1 MKAITKGAV
10 AGIFGLLSISAA
22 PALQPEQNGQPSPA
36 RPLPQPRMQGPWS
49 PAAAG
54 VQSLHAVGILSNSTG
69 RGSTQLPSPQG
80 CRDGDYWTTFLVGG
94 GHLTLSQGTFYP
106 GDLAVCRSQA
116 WVLQQSPASGA
127 PAGTIKPGDTWQ
139 VTGNGVFEGRTYRAG
154 GEVVHYGGSYYHF
167 FLPRDFRSMA
177 GPLRPGV
184 YWIGDSMAAFARAAA
199 IRTMPGVT
207 VDALNSAGSLEI
219 ASVFAY
225 RTLIGAADR
234 RAVVVW
240 AGQNT
245 EDKWWETDAALAQIR
260 AITRQRGQRLV
271 VMTPVGRREFTF
283 NGQRLVGKWQ
293 EFLKAGS
300 NLRVGLV
307 QTQALVQREFP
318 GEAVDSR
325 AVVLAAVLAHPD
337 AFAGPDLQ
345 FPGMSELQTAR
356 QYGLVPLSIYQD
368 PVRSG
373 FPRHAKFAAYWSQP
387 GVPPEVAPDAYYVRS
402 GGGTPGNLIASI
414 DGQIRE
420 FPVGSRNS
428 AVHFA
433 GPNAGIANDA
443 LASAVARL
451 AGK

>member
-1 MKAITKGAV
+1 
-10 AGIFGLLSISAA
+10 
-22 PALQPEQNGQPSPA
+22 
-36 RPLPQPRMQGPWS
+36 MQGAWS

-54 VQSLHAVGILSNSTG
+54 VQSLHEAGILSNSNG
-69 RGSTQLPSPQG
+69 RGRTQLPPPQG
-80 CRDGDYWTTFLVGG
+80 CRYGDYWTTFLVGG
-94 GHLTLSQGTFYP
+94 GHLALQQGTVFP
-106 GDLAVCRSQA
+106 GDLAVCHGQA
-116 WVLQQSPASGA
+116 WVIQRSPASGA
-127 PAGTIKPGDTWQ
+127 PAGTIKPGDSWQ
-139 VTGNGVFEGRTYRAG
+139 VAANGVFEGRAYRAG
-154 GEVVHYGGSYYHF
+154 GQVVHYGGSYYHF
-167 FLPRDFRSMA
+167 FLPRDARSMA

-199 IRTMPGVT
+199 LRTMPGVS

-225 RTLIGAADR
+225 RTLTGAADR
-234 RAVVVW
+234 RTVVVW

-307 QTQALVQREFP
+307 QTQALVRREFP
-318 GEAVDSR
+318 GQAIDSR
-325 AVVLAAVLAHPD
+325 AVVLAAVQAHPD

-356 QYGLVPLSIYQD
+356 RFGLVPLSIYQD
-368 PVRSG
+368 PVRNG
-373 FPRHAKFAAYWSQP
+373 FPRQAKFAGYWSQSGLP
-387 GVPPEVAPDAYYVRS
+387 SQVAPGAYYVRS
-402 GGGTPGNLIASI
+402 GGGVPGNLIAAVN
-414 DGQIRE
+414 GQPHE
-420 FPVGSRNS
+420 FPMGSRNS
-428 AVHFA
+428 VVHFA

-443 LASAVARL
+443 LVAAVARL
-451 AGK
+451 AGN